1 MTSTSTIRHCFTAAL
16 CLLAPILSLAQDFAR
31 DKHDHLLHFEVPG
44 SKATYPLAINEGGTV
59 TGYYITKSGATSGFV
74 REDDGHITTF
84 DIPGSALTEP
94 VSINT
99 AGEITG
105 YYELGGASYDPSH
118 PVPQGFIRSANGTI
132 TTFGNTPIEPVGTT
146 FRPQPVAINAAGE
159 VVGNY
164 PDNTY
169 ASFVF
174 IRSATGSVES
184 FSLSAG
190 VLYST
195 FVTGLNDA
203 GEIVGYTSSS
213 MLDQSGGFLIDIH
226 APLPNPV
233 DETGV
238 TGISVPGSEGTFP
251 TAVNRDETVVGC
263 SFANNAYQDFV
274 RYHDGSI
281 ETLNLPGTI
290 PSCLPDFS
298 AVALGIF
305 NVNPTSITINNEG
318 TITGYY
324 IDQYKVSRGFVRYVD
339 GKVVTFGHPEATQTI
354 PTGINNCG
362 MITGYSSQGS
372 VTRGFIREP

>member
-1 MTSTSTIRHCFTAAL
+1 VTSSSTIRHCFTAAL
-16 CLLAPILSLAQDFAR
+16 CLLTPFLSLAQDFGR

-59 TGYYITKSGATSGFV
+59 TGYYITRSGATSGFV
-74 REDDGHITTF
+74 RDDDGHITTF
-84 DIPGSALTEP
+84 HVPGSALTEP
-94 VSINT
+94 VGINT

-118 PVPQGFIRSANGTI
+118 PDPQGFIRSANGTI
-132 TTFGNTPIEPVGTT
+132 TTFGDTPIQPATT

-164 PDNTY
+164 TDNSY

-184 FSLSAG
+184 FSLSNGA
-190 VLYST
+190 LYPT
-195 FVTGLNDA
+195 FVTGLNDS
-203 GEIVGYTSSS
+203 GEIVGYTTSFL
-213 MLDQSGGFLIDIH
+213 LDESGGFLINIH
-226 APLPNPV
+226 APLPNPI

-238 TGISVPGSEGTFP
+238 TSISVPGSEGTFP
-251 TAVNRDETVVGC
+251 TAINGDETVVGC
-263 SFANNAYQDFV
+263 SFANNVYQDFV
-274 RYHDGSI
+274 RYHDGVI
-281 ETLNLPGTI
+281 EALNLPGTI
-290 PSCLPDFS
+290 PSCLPGFG
-298 AVALGIF
+298 VLGVF
-305 NVNPTSITINNEG
+305 NVNPTSITINSQG
-318 TITGYY
+318 IITGYY
-324 IDQYKVSRGFVRYVD
+324 INQDKVSRGFVRYVD

-362 MITGYSSQGS
+362 VITGYSSQGS

>member
-1 MTSTSTIRHCFTAAL
+1 MTSSSTLRHCFTAVL
-16 CLLAPILSLAQDFAR
+16 CLLTPLLSLAQDFAR
-31 DKHDHLLHFEVPG
+31 EKHAHLLHFEVPG

-84 DIPGSALTEP
+84 DVPGSALTEP

-99 AGEITG
+99 AGDITG

-118 PVPQGFIRSANGTI
+118 PVPQGFMRSANGTI
-132 TTFGNTPIEPVGTT
+132 TTFGNTPATT

-164 PDNTY
+164 ADDFY

-184 FSLSAG
+184 FTLSNGA
-190 VLYST
+190 LYST

-203 GEIVGYTSSS
+203 GEIVGYASSFL
-213 MLDQSGGFLIDIH
+213 LDQSGGFLLNIH
-226 APLPNPV
+226 DPLPDPI

-238 TGISVPGSEGTFP
+238 TRIYVPGSEGTFP
-251 TAVNRDETVVGC
+251 TAVNGDETVVGC

-274 RYHDGSI
+274 RDHDGSI
-281 ETLNLPGTI
+281 QTLNLPGTI

-298 AVALGIF
+298 TVAPGIF
-305 NVNPTSITINNEG
+305 NVSPTSITINNEG

-324 IDQYKVSRGFVRYVD
+324 IDQNKVSRGFVRYVD

-362 MITGYSSQGS
+362 MITGYSSRGS

>member
-1 MTSTSTIRHCFTAAL
+1 MTSSSTIHHCFAAAL
-16 CLLAPILSLAQDFAR
+16 CLLTPLLSLAQDFGR
-31 DKHDHLLHFEVPG
+31 DKHDHLLRFEVPG

-74 REDDGHITTF
+74 RDDDGQITTF
-84 DIPGSALTEP
+84 DIPGSILTEP

-105 YYELGGASYDPSH
+105 YYELSGGPI
-118 PVPQGFIRSANGTI
+118 PQGFIRSANGTI
-132 TTFGNTPIEPVGTT
+132 TTFGNTPEGVSQAYW
-146 FRPQPVAINAAGE
+146 PQPVAINAAGE

-164 PDNTY
+164 PDPVY

-184 FSLSAG
+184 FSLSNGAS
-190 VLYST
+190 YPT

-203 GEIVGYTSSS
+203 GEIVGYTSSEL
-213 MLDQSGGFLIDIH
+213 LDASHGFLINIH
-226 APLPNPV
+226 APLPNPI
-233 DETGV
+233 DDTGV
-238 TGISVPGSEGTFP
+238 TAISVPGSEGTFP
-251 TAVNRDETVVGC
+251 TAINADETVVGC
-263 SFANNAYQDFV
+263 SFANNVYQDFV
-274 RYHDGSI
+274 RYHDGVI
-281 ETLNLPGTI
+281 ETLNLPGTS

-298 AVALGIF
+298 AVALGVF
-305 NVNPTSITINNEG
+305 NVNPTSITINNQG

-324 IDQYKVSRGFVRYVD
+324 INQNKVSRGFVRYVD
-339 GKVVTFGHPEATQTI
+339 GKVVTFGHLEATQTI

-362 MITGYSSQGS
+362 VITGYSSQGS